1 MADILELKIEEPNIL
16 NGVEKIIDTE
26 TDTDIVASG
35 EPPTERATPKPK
47 RKAKKP
53 MSEHHKAKCVASLK
67 KAREASAIKRAKTA
81 EAKRIIKKEEADKLD
96 SIINNSREKE
106 RSDNAEKDKIILRL
120 QKQLDNI
127 TLNDVIKKP
136 PAKQPKKP
144 KMVTI
149 IEDEIIDENPMPIPA
164 PAKVISKTPIQ
175 SNEISSKNKIPQPY
189 KCKPKKNKAS
199 KFF

>member
-1 MADILELKIEEPNIL
+1 MAEVLESNL
-16 NGVEKIIDTE
+16 NDVINTEVEKIIDVE
-26 TDTDIVASG
+26 
-35 EPPTERATPKPK
+35 EPPPKPK

-81 EAKRIIKKEEADKLD
+81 EAKRIIKKEEDQKLD
-96 SIINNSREKE
+96 DIINNSRQKEKH
-106 RSDNAEKDKIILRL
+106 DNEEKDKIILRL

-127 TLNDVIKKP
+127 TLNDIIKKP
-136 PAKQPKKP
+136 PAKKPTKP

-149 IEDEIIDENPMPIPA
+149 IEDEIIEEKPIPIPA
-164 PAKVISKTPIQ
+164 PPKVISKTPIQ
-175 SNEISSKNKIPQPY
+175 SNENSSKINIPQPY

-199 KFF
+199 RYF